1 MKKSQKPIPQHLN
14 DFLDW
19 LEIEKGLSSKSQ
31 ENYARFLK
39 RFLNWLKT
47 SKLEEL
53 KPHQLTPEHIWK
65 YRAYLARQ
73 YTPKTKKTLK
83 KTTQNYYLIALRSL
97 LNFFADRNILS
108 LPAEKIKLAKD
119 KDGRIVSFL
128 NLEQLE
134 KLFSA
139 PDTLKIY
146 GLRDRA
152 ILESLFSTGM
162 RIGELVSLNREQIK
176 LKLDT
181 KDLEIVIIGK
191 GSRPRT
197 VYFSERATN
206 WLRKYLETR
215 KDKEKALFI
224 NYKNKKGTSRRL
236 TPRSIQKSIKKYAIK
251 AGLPL
256 TTTPHVMRHSFGT
269 DLLEQGVDLRTL
281 QEFLGHKSPAATQ
294 IYTHVTSKRL
304 RDIHRKF
311 HSGRKFDKK
320 FNKRSENEL

>member
-19 LEIEKGLSSKSQ
+19 LEIEKGVSSKTQ
-31 ENYARFLK
+31 ENYSRFLK
-39 RFLNWLKT
+39 RFLEWLKIN
-47 SKLEEL
+47 KLEGL
-53 KPHQLTPEHIWK
+53 KPHELTPEHIWK

-73 YTPKTKKTLK
+73 YTPKTKRTLK

-97 LNFFADRNILS
+97 LNYFADRDILS

-119 KDGRIVSFL
+119 KDGRVVSFL
-128 NLEQLE
+128 NLEQIE

-139 PDTLKIY
+139 PDTSKIQ

-162 RIGELVSLNREQIK
+162 RIAELTSLNREQIRIK
-176 LKLDT
+176 PNT
-181 KDLEIVIIGK
+181 KDLEIVIVGK
-191 GSRPRT
+191 GGRPRP
-197 VYFSERATN
+197 VYFSERAIY

-215 KDKEKALFI
+215 NDKEKALFI

-236 TPRSIQKSIKKYAIK
+236 TARTIQKNIKKYASK
-251 AGLPL
+251 AGVPL
-256 TTTPHVMRHSFGT
+256 TTTPHVLRHSFAT

-281 QEFLGHKSPAATQ
+281 QEFLGHKSPLATQ
-294 IYTHVTSKRL
+294 IYAHVTSKRL

-311 HSGRKFDKK
+311 HTGRKLKP
-320 FNKRSENEL
+320 

>member
-1 MKKSQKPIPQHLN
+1 MEKSQKPIPHHLN

-31 ENYARFLK
+31 ENYSRFLK
-39 RFLNWLKT
+39 KFLDWLKINKT
-47 SKLEEL
+47 EQL
-53 KPHQLTPEHIWK
+53 KPHELTSEHIWK

-73 YTPKTKKTLK
+73 YVPKIKKTLK

-97 LNFFADRNILS
+97 LNFFADRDIFS

-119 KDGRIVSFL
+119 KDARVVSFL

-134 KLFSA
+134 KLFAA
-139 PDTLKIY
+139 PDISKINE
-146 GLRDRA
+146 LRDRA
-152 ILESLFSTGM
+152 ILESLFSTGT
-162 RIGELVSLNREQIK
+162 RIAELISLNREQIK
-176 LKLDT
+176 LKPET

-197 VYFSERATN
+197 VYFSERATY
-206 WLRKYLETR
+206 WLRNYLETR

-236 TPRSIQKSIKKYAIK
+236 MPRSIQKSIKKYAIK

-269 DLLEQGVDLRTL
+269 DLLSQGVDLRTL
-281 QEFLGHKSPAATQ
+281 QEFLGHKTPAATQ

-304 RDIHRKF
+304 RDIHRKI
-311 HSGRKFDKK
+311 HSGRK
-320 FNKRSENEL
+320 L